1 MQTII
6 TRNEPDM
13 WGEQEWVAQHVSTL
27 FGFAA
32 EQFAAIGRGVVVLD
46 MRTPEGRIAA
56 YVPAGEIPQAEGRDV
71 RQRVEHYNPAN
82 QTVVVVVGPGL
93 LFRVVT
99 ISALFLQGPMN

>member
-6 TRNEPDM
+6 TRNAPDA
-13 WGEQEWVAQHVSTL
+13 WGETKWVSAHVGEL

-46 MRTPEGRIAA
+46 LRSPNGKIAGYMPVA
-56 YVPAGEIPQAEGRDV
+56 EIPEAESRRKVQQYD
-71 RQRVEHYNPAN
+71 PAN
-82 QTVVVVVGPGL
+82 QTVLLIVGPSRQ
-93 LFRVVT
+93 FRTVT